1 MLYIIFHDNRA
12 YLEMARHL
20 LTAGGV
26 TQILTSCGA
35 AAGESVVDE
44 TEGSGAQG
52 MLIAAMSQ
60 DQYDRLADL
69 RRRLEDSA
77 RRTSNSGIVCGV
89 ACRKLGA
96 WLTKTAGCAQGGAV

>member
-1 MLYIIFHDNRA
+1 MLYIIFHDNRV

-26 TQILTSCGA
+26 TQILTSCD
-35 AAGESVVDE
+35 AAGENVVDE
-44 TEGSGAQG
+44 AEGSGAPG
-52 MLIAAMSQ
+52 MLIAAMSE

-69 RRRLEDSA
+69 RRMLEDRA
-77 RRTSNSGIVCGV
+77 RKTSNSGLVCGV
-89 ACRKLGA
+89 NRRQLGA